1 MFNLEQAILE
11 WRRQMLSAGIK
22 SPVPLEELE
31 SHLREEVERQM
42 RTGMEAERA
51 FEFSVGQIGGAQ
63 RIKME
68 FTKIERN
75 RMKRATYIILGI
87 LGVMIGMALVV
98 PAMAWYRDHHTWPAN
113 VLADG
118 LIGLLIVVSGVSS
131 AIYGL
136 KKRHA

>member
-1 MFNLEQAILE
+1 
-11 WRRQMLSAGIK
+11 MLSAGIK
-22 SPVPLEELE
+22 APVPLEELE
-31 SHLREEVERQM
+31 SHLREEIERQM

-51 FEFSVGQIGGAQ
+51 FEFSMGQIGGAQ

-75 RMKRATYIILGI
+75 LMKRVTYIILGI

-98 PAMAWYRDHHTWPAN
+98 PATAWYRDHHTLPTN
-113 VLADG
+113 VMVDG
-118 LIGLLIVVSGVSS
+118 LMGLLIVASGVGS